1 MTEQAASSGGS
12 ARHGAGRIAWQLLLT
27 LWVGAVWSLY
37 FILLPG
43 LQHMGLAPLLVEEAA
58 SVLRPSV
65 MLIALVAGALQ
76 LLQLGMR
83 RAGWRDLRVQMLV
96 LVLLA
101 AGAFFGFR
109 LQPNPL
115 YGIFCYLVVAFAGL
129 VLAVQPRPDEVRG

>member
-27 LWVGAVWSLY
+27 LWVGAVWSLH

-43 LQHMGLAPLLVEEAA
+43 LQHM
-58 SVLRPSV
+58 
-65 MLIALVAGALQ
+65 
-76 LLQLGMR
+76 
-83 RAGWRDLRVQMLV
+83 
-96 LVLLA
+96 

>member
-1 MTEQAASSGGS
+1 
-12 ARHGAGRIAWQLLLT
+12 
-27 LWVGAVWSLY
+27 
-37 FILLPG
+37 
-43 LQHMGLAPLLVEEAA
+43 
-58 SVLRPSV
+58 
-65 MLIALVAGALQ
+65 
-76 LLQLGMR
+76 
-83 RAGWRDLRVQMLV
+83 MLV